1 MNKMTTEPIY
11 IHISKILKSEIFNGI
26 YPDGSY
32 FPSEN
37 ELTARFSVT
46 RNTIRNAVNLLV
58 RDGLL
63 NKQQGKRITV
73 CLNKVMITSWNF
85 RSFSDGMR
93 SQQNE
98 PVSKVLG
105 FEEIFLNA
113 KPYYRLTRI
122 RGIRLGVKN
131 QYLTKEVSHLP
142 KEIFKDINKFDFEN
156 LSLYE
161 VMRKEYNIFPSTGQS
176 ELTAILCPEDLAS
189 FFELSVGSPIIK
201 AHQKIQDTQGRKIE
215 IVDIFYSPYLKI
227 NISRDCGH

>member
-1 MNKMTTEPIY
+1 
-11 IHISKILKSEIFNGI
+11 
-26 YPDGSY
+26 
-32 FPSEN
+32 
-37 ELTARFSVT
+37 
-46 RNTIRNAVNLLV
+46 
-58 RDGLL
+58 
-63 NKQQGKRITV
+63 
-73 CLNKVMITSWNF
+73 
-85 RSFSDGMR
+85 MR
-93 SQQNE
+93 SQQNQ

-201 AHQKIQDTQGRKIE
+201 AHQKIQDTQGREIE